1 MESRDATEEILA
13 AGYESTADARRALHH
28 LESRRTRLIDLR
40 VSPSSVGNSDLGGGI
55 RAQDAQRLNGQIDSA
70 NSLEQIEAQIR
81 LLRRLLAD

>member
-1 MESRDATEEILA
+1 MTEEILA
-13 AGYESTADARRALHH
+13 AGYESAADARKALHH

-40 VSPSSVGNSDLGGGI
+40 ISPSSAGYSDLGGGI
-55 RAQDAQRLNGQIDSA
+55 RTQDAKGPNGRIDSA